1 MVNYQNRVA
10 STLAALW
17 RNALPAFCL
26 ALGLGLGLTVA
37 QPALATGA
45 YEMPSLSAGSNTWV
59 IDDANVI
66 SRLNEGKLSSKFQDL
81 AAATGTEVRL
91 VTIHR
96 LDYGETPETF
106 ANQLF
111 EQWFPTPEVQ
121 ANQALLVL
129 DDVTNGV
136 ALRVGETAAELLNPE
151 IAESVAEETVA
162 IPLREDNK
170 YNQAFLAAG
179 DRIVTVL
186 SGDPDPG
193 PPVVDSTLDVEGTFA
208 SSKETEANR
217 DNSLV
222 LIIGFLVA
230 ATVIPM
236 VTYWAYLAIGG

>member
-10 STLAALW
+10 RTLAALW

-37 QPALATGA
+37 QPALATGV
-45 YEMPSLSAGSNTWV
+45 YQMPSLSAGSDTWV

-66 SRLNEGKLSSKFQDL
+66 SRLNEGKLSSQFQAL
-81 AAATGTEVRL
+81 AETTGTEVRL

-136 ALRVGETAAELLNPE
+136 ALRVGEAAAELLTPE
-151 IAESVAEETVA
+151 IANSVAEETVA
-162 IPLREDNK
+162 IPLLEDNK
-170 YNQAFLAAG
+170 YNQAFLGAA
-179 DRIVTVL
+179 DRIVAVL
-186 SGDPDPG
+186 GGEPDPG

-208 SSKETEANR
+208 SATETEANR
-217 DNSLV
+217 DNSTV

>member
-26 ALGLGLGLTVA
+26 ALGLGLGLAVA

-45 YEMPSLSAGSNTWV
+45 YQMPSLSAGSDTWV
-59 IDDANVI
+59 VDDANLI
-66 SRLNEGKLSSKFQDL
+66 SRLNEGKLSSQFQSL
-81 AAATGTEVRL
+81 ADATGTEVRL

-96 LDYGETPETF
+96 LDYGETPQTF

-111 EQWFPTPEVQ
+111 EQWFPTPEAQ

-136 ALRVGETAAELLNPE
+136 ALRVGETAAELLTPE

-162 IPLREDNK
+162 VPLREDNK
-170 YNQAFLAAG
+170 YNQAFLAAA

-208 SSKETEANR
+208 SAKETEANR
-217 DNSLV
+217 DNSMV